1 MTATRTTQQPSS
13 CKTHVVPTTEKAQFL
28 SKLAPRILKL
38 ESDTTKCLISRFSSI
53 LTRMAHDQKKQHQ
66 QQHRSNGG
74 SSRDRQE
81 DLLAIGHCLRGLAL
95 LGKGKEAESGF
106 ARVAIM

>member
-1 MTATRTTQQPSS
+1 
-13 CKTHVVPTTEKAQFL
+13 
-28 SKLAPRILKL
+28 
-38 ESDTTKCLISRFSSI
+38 
-53 LTRMAHDQKKQHQ
+53 MAHDQKKQHQ